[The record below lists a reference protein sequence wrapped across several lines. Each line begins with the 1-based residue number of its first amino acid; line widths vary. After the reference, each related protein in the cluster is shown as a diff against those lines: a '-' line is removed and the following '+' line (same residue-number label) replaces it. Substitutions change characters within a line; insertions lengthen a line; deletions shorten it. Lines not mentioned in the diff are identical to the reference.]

1 MSEKVLEENKMG
13 VMPVGRLLVTMS
25 IPMMISMLVQALY
38 NIVDSIFVAKLSEDA
53 LTAVSLAFP
62 IQNLMIA
69 FGVGTGVAVNALVSR
84 HLGEKDYNRAN
95 DIARHGI
102 MLNIITYVVFAI
114 CIVLGSHS
122 FFAIQTNDENII
134 KLGDTYLTLIGI
146 LGIGMFG
153 QTMFEKLL
161 QSTGR
166 TFYSMITQITGAV
179 TNIIMDPLLI
189 FGIGP
194 FPKLG
199 VAGAAI
205 ATIFG
210 QCLGTGLAIYFNVRI
225 NKDLNL
231 SFAGFKPSLKL
242 VKSIYNVGI
251 PSILMA
257 AIGSVMTFGLNKIL
271 ASFSSTAVAV
281 FGVYFK
287 LQSFA
292 FMPIFGLNNGSLP
305 IISYNYGAAK
315 PDRILQT
322 IKYALIGALGMM
334 WTALLIFQLFP
345 KELLLLFSASDHMLA
360 IGIPALRII
369 STHFLVAGISVICIS
384 ICQAMRH
391 PNLGLVVSV
400 SRQLV
405 VLLPAAFILSQFG
418 NINLVWWA
426 FPIAEVVSVVM
437 CIFFAGFVIKNEVLP
452 LYKNDNYVS

>member
-1 MSEKVLEENKMG
+1 MQEAQKENKMG
-13 VMPVGRLLVTMS
+13 VMPVGKLLVTMS
-25 IPMMISMLVQALY
+25 IPMMISMMVQALY
-38 NIVDSIFVAKLSEDA
+38 NVVDSIFVAMISEDA

-69 FGVGTGVAVNALVSR
+69 FGVGTGVAVNALTSR
-84 HLGEKDYNRAN
+84 HLGEKDFDRAN
-95 DIARHGI
+95 RVALHGI
-102 MLNIITYVVFAI
+102 VLNVITYFCFAVT
-114 CIVLGSHS
+114 IVLTSKA
-122 FFAIQTNDENII
+122 FFMAQTD
-134 KLGDTYLTLIGI
+134 DTTIVSYGNTYMTLIGI

-161 QSTGR
+161 QATGK
-166 TFYSMITQITGAV
+166 TFFSMITQIAGAV
-179 TNIIMDPLLI
+179 TNIIMDPILI

-194 FPKLG
+194 FPKMG

-210 QCLGTGLAIYFNVRI
+210 QCLGTGLAIFFNLRF
-225 NKDLNL
+225 NKELSL
-231 SFAGFKPSLKL
+231 SFKGFKMSGDV
-242 VKSIYNVGI
+242 VKSIYGVGI
-251 PSILMA
+251 PSIFMS

-271 ASFSSTAVAV
+271 VGFSSTAVAV

-315 PDRILQT
+315 PERIMQT
-322 IKYALIGALGMM
+322 IRYATFGAVALM
-334 WTALLIFQLFP
+334 WVALAIFQLFP
-345 KELLLLFSASDHMLA
+345 TQLLLLFSASDHMIE
-360 IGIPALRII
+360 IGVPALRII
-369 STHFLVAGISVICIS
+369 STHFLIAGFSVICIS

-391 PNLGLVVSV
+391 PNLGLIVSI

-405 VLLPAAFILSQFG
+405 VLLPAAFILSRFG

-426 FPIAEVVSVVM
+426 FPIAEVVSVIM
-437 CIFFAGFVIKNEVLP
+437 CVCFAQYVLKTEVRP
-452 LYKNDNYVS
+452 LYQRAQD

>member
-1 MSEKVLEENKMG
+1 MSEAVLEENKMG
-13 VMPVGRLLVTMS
+13 VMPIGKLLVTMS
-25 IPMMISMLVQALY
+25 IPMMISMMVQALY

-84 HLGEKDYNRAN
+84 HLGEKDFDRAN
-95 DIARHGI
+95 DVARHGI
-102 MLNIITYVVFAI
+102 VLNIITYVVFAV

-122 FFAIQTNDENII
+122 FFEVQTTDETIV
-134 KLGDTYLTLIGI
+134 KLGDTYLSLIGI
-146 LGIGMFG
+146 LGIGMFC
-153 QTMFEKLL
+153 QCMFEKLL

-166 TFYSMITQITGAV
+166 TFYSMITQIVGAV

-194 FPKLG
+194 FPKMG
-199 VAGAAI
+199 VAGAAT

-210 QCLGTGLAIYFNVRI
+210 QFLGTVLAIFFNLNV
-225 NKDLNL
+225 NKELNL
-231 SFAGFKPSLKL
+231 SFKGFKMSGKL
-242 VKSIYNVGI
+242 IKSIYNVGI
-251 PSILMA
+251 PSIFMA

-271 ASFSSTAVAV
+271 ATFSSTAVAV

-315 PDRILQT
+315 PDRIIKT
-322 IKYALIGALGMM
+322 IKYALAGALGMM
-334 WTALLIFQLFP
+334 WTALAIFQIFP
-345 KELLLLFSASDHMLA
+345 KQLLLLFSASEHMLS

-369 STHFLVAGISVICIS
+369 SIHFLVAGISVICIS
-384 ICQAMRH
+384 ICQSMRH
-391 PNLGLVVSV
+391 PNLGLVVSI

-405 VLLPAAFILSQFG
+405 VLLPAAYVLSRFG
-418 NINLVWWA
+418 NVNLVWWA
-426 FPIAEVVSVVM
+426 FPIAEVVSVIM
-437 CIFFAGFVIKNEVLP
+437 CLCFAGYVIRTEVMP
-452 LYKNDNYVS
+452 LYKNNNK